1 MIASASG
8 DYLDVSV
15 IEKEKSGELLRAG
28 IAKICSIC
36 LFLLIGHE

>member
-1 MIASASG
+1 MIASASR

-15 IEKEKSGELLRAG
+15 IEKEKSGELFRAR
-28 IAKICSIC
+28 IAKIYSIC